1 MKRGLSGRRRFSAQ
15 LVMLLDPLYTRPGLT
30 PCGRGQRRALDDA
43 RIMPK
48 PHNDPRP
55 AIGKGRLNRNP
66 LAAGACALTCWSV
79 RSLVPAAGTRPGL
92 RSLNRQ
98 PSPLRLTQG
107 TQAIFGR
114 QWGGGP
120 VSGCWPG
127 AGLPPGRSPGPAPC
141 RLASRNAMGGGLLA
155 AGGRETDRHTSAAEP
170 AAAPPCPQSMAHKP
184 ILGCSQWREQS
195 SPECSKTC

>member
-55 AIGKGRLNRNP
+55 AIGKRLNRNP
-66 LAAGACALTCWSV
+66 SAAGACAPTCWSV
-79 RSLVPAAGTRPGL
+79 RSLVLAAGTRPGS

-98 PSPLRLTQG
+98 PSPLRLTKG

-127 AGLPPGRSPGPAPC
+127 AGLPPGRSPGPCAVPAGVQE
-141 RLASRNAMGGGLLA
+141 RD
-155 AGGRETDRHTSAAEP
+155 GGRPACRGRAGNGPAHLSGRACGSASLPAVRGPEASPQVSPAAESHRWGVRKH
-170 AAAPPCPQSMAHKP
+170 A
-184 ILGCSQWREQS
+184 
-195 SPECSKTC
+195 